1 MSDIIIQAKNTGKEF
16 PSGDSK
22 LAVLKEISF
31 QIRKGEIFSIVGPS
45 GAGKSTLLHLMGLLD
60 KPTAGKILFKE
71 QDTALFSASQAA
83 FLRNTTFGFVFQF
96 YHLIPELTVVENAVL
111 PFMIKH
117 SYFSWFINKSGL
129 YKRAYDLLEK
139 LGLGARLNHRA
150 NQLSG
155 GESQRVAIA
164 RALITEPE
172 IIFCDEPTG
181 NLDQTTSQEIQ
192 ALIWEM
198 NKNSGQTFVIVT
210 HDENI
215 AKKAHRMIR
224 LVDGKIVPVENP
236 IKQCD

>member
-1 MSDIIIQAKNTGKEF
+1 MSDIIIQAESTGKEF
-16 PSGDSK
+16 PSGDRR

-31 QIRKGEIFSIVGPS
+31 QIMKGEIFSIVGPS

-60 KPTAGKILFKE
+60 KPTAGKILFKG

-83 FLRNTTFGFVFQF
+83 LLRNTTFGFVFQF
-96 YHLIPELTVVENAVL
+96 YHLIPELTVVENTVL
-111 PFMIKH
+111 PFMIRH
-117 SYFSWFINKSGL
+117 SYFSWMINKSKL
-129 YKRAYDLLEK
+129 YKRAHSLLEK
-139 LGLGARLNHRA
+139 LGLGERLKHRA

-181 NLDQTTSQEIQ
+181 NLDQATSREIQ
-192 ALIWEM
+192 SLIWEM
-198 NKNSGQTFVIVT
+198 NKDSGLTFVIVT

-215 AKKAHRMIR
+215 AKKAHHMIK
-224 LVDGKIVPVENP
+224 LVDGKIVPGESTA
-236 IKQCD
+236 K